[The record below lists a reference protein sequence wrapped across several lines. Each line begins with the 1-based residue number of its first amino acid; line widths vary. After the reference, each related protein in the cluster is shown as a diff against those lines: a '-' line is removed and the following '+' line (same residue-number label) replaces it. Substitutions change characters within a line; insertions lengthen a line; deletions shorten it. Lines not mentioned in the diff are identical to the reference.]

1 MYQITWEKEL
11 PAIALVL
18 LVIAITLALYPQYPD
33 RLAIHWN
40 LRGEVDGYETK
51 TVLNALLLP
60 LVTVA
65 IMGLMLFLPFLDPK
79 REKYVLFD
87 RPYRTIRFAIVAV
100 LCLIHGS
107 MIMTYIGH
115 PVPNDK
121 FTPAVLSLLFIL
133 MGNLMGKIR
142 QNWVI
147 GVRLPWTLAREDVW
161 NRTNRLGGKLFIA
174 SGLIGLVGLLL
185 PSVWPQALLMGSL
198 LLAVG
203 ITIIYSVIISRNP
216 KVN

>member
-1 MYQITWEKEL
+1 MYQITWKKEL

-51 TVLNALLLP
+51 TVLNTLFMP
-60 LVTVA
+60 LATVA
-65 IMGLMLFLPFLDPK
+65 IMGLMLFLPFIDPK
-79 REKYVLFD
+79 REKYALFD
-87 RPYRTIRFAIVAV
+87 RPYRTIRFAIVAMF
-100 LCLIHGS
+100 CLIQGS
-107 MIMTYIGH
+107 LIMTYTGH
-115 PVPNDK
+115 PIPNEK
-121 FTPAVLSLLFIL
+121 FAPSLISLLL
-133 MGNLMGKIR
+133 VVMGNLMGKIR

-174 SGLIGLVGLLL
+174 SGLMGLAGLLL
-185 PSVWPQALLMGSL
+185 PSFWPQVLLMGSL
-198 LLAVG
+198 LLAAG
-203 ITIIYSVIISRNP
+203 ITIIYSVIISRKP
-216 KVN
+216 KVD

>member
-1 MYQITWEKEL
+1 MYQITWKKEL
-11 PAIALVL
+11 PAIALLL
-18 LVIAITLALYPQYPD
+18 LVIAITLALYPQYPE
-33 RLAIHWN
+33 RLATHWN

-65 IMGLMLFLPFLDPK
+65 IIGLMLFFPFIDPK
-79 REKYVLFD
+79 REKYALFD
-87 RPYRTIRFAIVAV
+87 RPYRTIRFAIVA
-100 LCLIHGS
+100 LFCLIQGS

-121 FTPAVLSLLFIL
+121 FTPAVTSLLIIV

-174 SGLIGLVGLLL
+174 SGLLGLAGLLL
-185 PSVWPQALLMGSL
+185 PSVWPQVLLMGSL
-198 LLAVG
+198 LLAAG
-203 ITIIYSVIISRNP
+203 ITIIYSVIIFRKP
-216 KVN
+216 KVD